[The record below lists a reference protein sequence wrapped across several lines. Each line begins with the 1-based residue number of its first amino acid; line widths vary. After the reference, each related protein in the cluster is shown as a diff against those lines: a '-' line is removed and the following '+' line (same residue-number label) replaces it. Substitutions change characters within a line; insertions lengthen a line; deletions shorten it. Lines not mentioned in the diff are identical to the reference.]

1 MTSLQL
7 GIRWAVGKSS
17 MPKTEIQES
26 DFTEKEAIAFPRG
39 GSSLTP
45 PHEAFDFKWKGYVYT
60 YMLICLFPS
69 LFEEAFA

>member
-26 DFTEKEAIAFPRG
+26 DFTEKEAIAFPRE

-45 PHEAFDFKWKGYVYT
+45 PHEAYDFKWKGYVCEFT
-60 YMLICLFPS
+60 SICFSPP
-69 LFEEAFA
+69 LFEGVST